1 MLPPG
6 RASETMNPCS
16 LLPFGQRIEQRFNK
30 LVERSLPLIGA
41 HRDLAHCKYLERFSS
56 RADAHGV
63 NTAVVARLVKGHGF
77 PERAIL
83 HGCTANGRTA
93 SPFRFRDGRHSPCL
107 SRPDSLPALRSLPVC
122 SEPYPLCVC

>member
-16 LLPFGQRIEQRFNK
+16 LLPFGERIEQRFNK
-30 LVERSLPLIGA
+30 LFERSLPLIGA

-63 NTAVVARLVKGHGF
+63 NTAVVAHLVEGHGF

-83 HGCTANGRTA
+83 HGTRAGAASLFPFGRQPALA
-93 SPFRFRDGRHSPCL
+93 SL
-107 SRPDSLPALRSLPVC
+107 SLPPGFFAGPCGCFGTDPVG
-122 SEPYPLCVC
+122 VC